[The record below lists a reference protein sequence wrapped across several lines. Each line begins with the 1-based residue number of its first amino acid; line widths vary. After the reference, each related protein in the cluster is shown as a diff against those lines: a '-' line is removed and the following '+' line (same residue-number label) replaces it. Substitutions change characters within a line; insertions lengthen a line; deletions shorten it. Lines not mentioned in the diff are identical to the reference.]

1 MYKRLVFLL
10 VTLLSL
16 KISAQELTVFA
27 INGSA
32 ERLQGKDWKSLVKG
46 QPLQGS
52 DRVRTS
58 PQGSLT
64 LLDNERRKV
73 YAVQSAQGGTVEAL
87 VGTQR
92 ARAKSMT
99 AEAFAEV
106 KKAMFSQPDDRYAT
120 RGGVTYRGGNADEQ
134 LAAWLDAH
142 ITSSFNI
149 QNSSFT
155 VALHATDPATHKAVR
170 SVGVGG
176 TVELLVVNESDEA
189 LHVSVLDV
197 DAEGVWSAVRRVRAD
212 AATRGRGAALPH
224 RVLRAAR
231 HRPSAA
237 RGLPRGLRPAA
248 SRGPTRQHH
257 RRRQDRRGRR
267 SGNQDRNQMNS
278 AAAMPSAWSSPSGVG
293 EQ

>member
-10 VTLLSL
+10 AALWSL
-16 KISAQELTVFA
+16 HISAQELTVFA

-32 ERLQGKDWKSLVKG
+32 ERLQGQDWKALVKG

-92 ARAKSMT
+92 ARAKSLT
-99 AEAFAEV
+99 AEAFDEM
-106 KKAMFSQPDDRYAT
+106 KKAMFSQPDERYAT

-142 ITSSFNI
+142 ITSSFKI

-189 LHVSVLDV
+189 LYVTVLDV
-197 DAEGVWSAVRRVRAD
+197 DAEGVWSAVSEGCELMPPHSAVV
-212 AATRGRGAALPH
+212 LPYP
-224 RVLRAAR
+224 VEFFE
-231 HRPSAA
+231 
-237 RGLPRGLRPAA
+237 PRGTDHLLLVAYPEAFDPQRVVALRGSTTVDGKTVEAGA
-248 SRGPTRQHH
+248 SVIKMEIR
-257 RRRQDRRGRR
+257 
-267 SGNQDRNQMNS
+267 
-278 AAAMPSAWSSPSGVG
+278 
-293 EQ
+293 

>member
-1 MYKRLVFLL
+1 MYKRLIFILAA
-10 VTLLSL
+10 LLSL
-16 KISAQELTVFA
+16 HVTAQELTVFA

-32 ERLQGKDWKSLVKG
+32 ERLQGKEWKALMKG

-58 PQGSLT
+58 ERGSLT

-73 YAVQSAQGGTVEAL
+73 YAVQSPQGGTVEAL

-197 DAEGVWSAVRRVRAD
+197 DAEGVWSAVSEGCELMPPHAAVVLPYPIEFFEPRGTDHLLLVAYPEVFDPQRVVALRDNTTVDGKTVEA
-212 AATRGRGAALPH
+212 GAAVIKIEI
-224 RVLRAAR
+224 R
-231 HRPSAA
+231 
-237 RGLPRGLRPAA
+237 
-248 SRGPTRQHH
+248 
-257 RRRQDRRGRR
+257 
-267 SGNQDRNQMNS
+267 
-278 AAAMPSAWSSPSGVG
+278 
-293 EQ
+293 

>member
-10 VTLLSL
+10 AALWSL
-16 KISAQELTVFA
+16 HISAQELTVFA

-32 ERLQGKDWKSLVKG
+32 ERLQGKDWKALVKG

-58 PQGSLT
+58 ERGSLT

-106 KKAMFSQPDDRYAT
+106 KRAMFSQPDDRYAT

-155 VALHATDPATHKAVR
+155 VALHATDPASHKAVR
-170 SVGVGG
+170 CVGVGG

-189 LHVSVLDV
+189 LYVSVLDV
-197 DAEGVWSAVRRVRAD
+197 DAEGVWSAVSEGCELMPPHAAVVLPYPIEFFEPRGTDHLLLVAYPEVFDPQRVVALRDSTTVDGKTVEA
-212 AATRGRGAALPH
+212 GAAVIKIEI
-224 RVLRAAR
+224 R
-231 HRPSAA
+231 
-237 RGLPRGLRPAA
+237 
-248 SRGPTRQHH
+248 
-257 RRRQDRRGRR
+257 
-267 SGNQDRNQMNS
+267 
-278 AAAMPSAWSSPSGVG
+278 
-293 EQ
+293 

>member
-1 MYKRLVFLL
+1 MLRRLIILL
-10 VTLLSL
+10 TLMLTTL
-16 KISAQELTVFA
+16 GVSAQELTVFA

-32 ERLQGKDWKSLVKG
+32 ERLQGKEWKALMKG

-58 PQGSLT
+58 ERGSLT

-106 KKAMFSQPDDRYAT
+106 KRAMFSQPDDRYAT

-197 DAEGVWSAVRRVRAD
+197 DAEGVWSAVSEGCELMPPHAAVVLPYPIEFFEPRGTDHLLLVAYPEVFDPQRVVALRDNTTVDGKTVEA
-212 AATRGRGAALPH
+212 GAAVIKIEI
-224 RVLRAAR
+224 R
-231 HRPSAA
+231 
-237 RGLPRGLRPAA
+237 
-248 SRGPTRQHH
+248 
-257 RRRQDRRGRR
+257 
-267 SGNQDRNQMNS
+267 
-278 AAAMPSAWSSPSGVG
+278 
-293 EQ
+293 

>member
-1 MYKRLVFLL
+1 MFRRQIILL
-10 VTLLSL
+10 TLMLTAL
-16 KISAQELTVFA
+16 GVSAQELTVFA

-32 ERLQGKDWKSLVKG
+32 ERLQGKDWKALVKG

-52 DRVRTS
+52 DHVRTS

-73 YAVQSAQGGTVEAL
+73 YAVQSTQGGTVEAL

-106 KKAMFSQPDDRYAT
+106 KKAMFGKTDDRYAT
-120 RGGVTYRGGNADEQ
+120 CGGVTYRGDDADER

-142 ITSSFNI
+142 ITSSFSI
-149 QNSSFT
+149 QHSSFT

-176 TVELLVVNESDEA
+176 TVELLAVNESDEA
-189 LHVSVLDV
+189 LYVSVLDV
-197 DAEGVWSAVRRVRAD
+197 DADGAWSAVSEGCELMPPHSAVV
-212 AATRGRGAALPH
+212 LPYP
-224 RVLRAAR
+224 VEFFE
-231 HRPSAA
+231 
-237 RGLPRGLRPAA
+237 PRGTDHLLLVAYPEAYDPQRVVALRD
-248 SRGPTRQHH
+248 STTIE
-257 RRRQDRRGRR
+257 
-267 SGNQDRNQMNS
+267 SETVK
-278 AAAMPSAWSSPSGVG
+278 AAAAVVKIAIR
-293 EQ
+293 

>member
-92 ARAKSMT
+92 ARAKSGT

-197 DAEGVWSAVRRVRAD
+197 DAEGVWSAVSEGCELMPPHAAVVLPYPIEFFEPRGTDHLLLVAYPEVFDPQRVVALRDNTTVDGKTVEA
-212 AATRGRGAALPH
+212 GAAVIKIEI
-224 RVLRAAR
+224 R
-231 HRPSAA
+231 
-237 RGLPRGLRPAA
+237 
-248 SRGPTRQHH
+248 
-257 RRRQDRRGRR
+257 
-267 SGNQDRNQMNS
+267 
-278 AAAMPSAWSSPSGVG
+278 
-293 EQ
+293 

>member
-1 MYKRLVFLL
+1 MYKRLFLL
-10 VTLLSL
+10 VLLSL
-16 KISAQELTVFA
+16 GLIVKAQELQVFS

-32 ERLQGKDWKSLVKG
+32 ERLQGKDWKTLVKG

-73 YAVQSAQGGTVEAL
+73 YAVQSEQGGTVEAL

-106 KKAMFSQPDDRYAT
+106 KKAMFSRQDDRYAT
-120 RGGVTYRGGNADEQ
+120 RGGVTYRGGNADER

-142 ITSSFNI
+142 VTTSFKV
-149 QNSSFT
+149 QNPSFT

-170 SVGVGG
+170 SIEVGG
-176 TVELLVVNESDEA
+176 TVELLVVNESDAA
-189 LHVSVLDV
+189 LYVSVLDI
-197 DAEGVWSAVRRVRAD
+197 DAEGTWSTVTTGCELMPPHSAVVLPYPIEFFEPRGTDHLLLAAYPEAFDPQRVVELRNSTTAD
-212 AATRGRGAALPH
+212 GKTVEA
-224 RVLRAAR
+224 
-231 HRPSAA
+231 SAA
-237 RGLPRGLRPAA
+237 VIRMEIR
-248 SRGPTRQHH
+248 
-257 RRRQDRRGRR
+257 
-267 SGNQDRNQMNS
+267 
-278 AAAMPSAWSSPSGVG
+278 
-293 EQ
+293 

>member
-73 YAVQSAQGGTVEAL
+73 YAVQSPQGGTVEAL

-197 DAEGVWSAVRRVRAD
+197 DAEGVWSAVSEGCELMPPHAAVVLPYPIEFFEPRGTDHLLLVAYPEVFDPQRVVALRDNTTVDGKTVEA
-212 AATRGRGAALPH
+212 GAAVIKIEI
-224 RVLRAAR
+224 R
-231 HRPSAA
+231 
-237 RGLPRGLRPAA
+237 
-248 SRGPTRQHH
+248 
-257 RRRQDRRGRR
+257 
-267 SGNQDRNQMNS
+267 
-278 AAAMPSAWSSPSGVG
+278 
-293 EQ
+293 

>member
-1 MYKRLVFLL
+1 M
-10 VTLLSL
+10 TLLSL

-197 DAEGVWSAVRRVRAD
+197 DAEGVWSAVSEGCELMPPHAAVVLPYPIEFFEPRGTDHLLLVAYPEVFDPQRVVALRDNTTVDGKTVEA
-212 AATRGRGAALPH
+212 GAAVIKIEI
-224 RVLRAAR
+224 R
-231 HRPSAA
+231 
-237 RGLPRGLRPAA
+237 
-248 SRGPTRQHH
+248 
-257 RRRQDRRGRR
+257 
-267 SGNQDRNQMNS
+267 
-278 AAAMPSAWSSPSGVG
+278 
-293 EQ
+293 

>member
-197 DAEGVWSAVRRVRAD
+197 DAEGVWSAVSEGCELMPPHAAVVLPYPIEFFEPRGTDHLLLVAYPEVFDPQRVVALRDNTTVDGKTVEA
-212 AATRGRGAALPH
+212 GAAVIKIEI
-224 RVLRAAR
+224 R
-231 HRPSAA
+231 
-237 RGLPRGLRPAA
+237 
-248 SRGPTRQHH
+248 
-257 RRRQDRRGRR
+257 
-267 SGNQDRNQMNS
+267 
-278 AAAMPSAWSSPSGVG
+278 
-293 EQ
+293 